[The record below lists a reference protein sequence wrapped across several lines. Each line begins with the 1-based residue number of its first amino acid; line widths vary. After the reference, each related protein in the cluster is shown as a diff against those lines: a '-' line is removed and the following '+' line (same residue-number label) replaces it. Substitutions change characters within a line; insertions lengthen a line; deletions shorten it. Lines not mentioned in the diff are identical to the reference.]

1 MSDTLR
7 VACVQL
13 TSRDDKAANIE
24 KAEQLVAR
32 AAATGADVVVLP
44 EKWNAIG
51 NPEVLHGAAETLEE
65 GESVQAMAGWARTHG
80 ITLVGGSITE
90 RREGREK
97 LSNTSIVFDSDG
109 SVAGLY
115 RKIHMFDVEVGGHV
129 YRESDAE
136 EPGDEP
142 VLLDVEGWP
151 TGLTVCY
158 DVRFP
163 ELYRILALQG
173 AHLVTVPAHFTLYTG
188 KDHWELLLRARAVE
202 NQYYVAAAAQIG
214 ETLPGRLSYGRSLI
228 ADPWGTVVALAPD
241 EETVISAEL
250 DRRRLEDVRAKLPSL
265 ARGRQMPTAG
275 QLRFRSGMDIQAV
288 LFDLDFTLAK
298 PGPDLGPEGYQR
310 LGRRFGL
317 ELDPS
322 LYKDARAKAVE
333 GLHKHPDF
341 RHDEEIWVAFTERI
355 IRGMGGSAD
364 RAYEAAVE
372 MTKAWEHA
380 HNFDLF
386 DDALPVLDH
395 LREHG
400 LKLGLVSNTGRDVD
414 EFLAHHSIQVDAA
427 LSSRVHGKVKPHPT
441 IFQAVL
447 DRLGVPADSAAMVGD
462 SPEDDLEGARALG
475 MRAFL
480 IDREDAY
487 PDADDRLPD
496 LFALPA
502 ALGLE
507 A

>member
-1 MSDTLR
+1 MRAPVCPRLLPKAGLSCQRMSETLR

-51 NPEVLHGAAETLEE
+51 NPEVLHGAAETLED
-65 GESVQAMAGWARTHG
+65 GESVQAMAAWASGHG

-90 RREGREK
+90 RREGRDK
-97 LSNTSIVFDSDG
+97 LSNTSIVFESDG
-109 SVAGLY
+109 SIAGLY

-142 VLLDVEGWP
+142 VVVDVEGWA
-151 TGLTVCY
+151 TGLTVFY

-228 ADPWGTVVALAPD
+228 ADPWGTVVACAQD

-265 ARGRQMPTAG
+265 ASRQA
-275 QLRFRSGMDIQAV
+275 
-288 LFDLDFTLAK
+288 
-298 PGPDLGPEGYQR
+298 
-310 LGRRFGL
+310 
-317 ELDPS
+317 
-322 LYKDARAKAVE
+322 
-333 GLHKHPDF
+333 
-341 RHDEEIWVAFTERI
+341 
-355 IRGMGGSAD
+355 
-364 RAYEAAVE
+364 
-372 MTKAWEHA
+372 
-380 HNFDLF
+380 
-386 DDALPVLDH
+386 
-395 LREHG
+395 
-400 LKLGLVSNTGRDVD
+400 
-414 EFLAHHSIQVDAA
+414 
-427 LSSRVHGKVKPHPT
+427 
-441 IFQAVL
+441 
-447 DRLGVPADSAAMVGD
+447 
-462 SPEDDLEGARALG
+462 
-475 MRAFL
+475 
-480 IDREDAY
+480 DAY
-487 PDADDRLPD
+487 RWPTPT
-496 LFALPA
+496 P
-502 ALGLE
+502 
-507 A
+507 